1 MHALCYP
8 LPLCT
13 LASDAVCTV
22 RGHRTALGC
31 SPSVHFRRRL
41 LLPYT
46 YSCDSKVTDPSS
58 SSTQSKIQLYFHCTR
73 TPLPTIAP
81 WVHSH
86 WGCGSSC
93 GKSSPWAAA
102 ATFCQSRPHG
112 QGSAGKAAASRLGAG
127 PPCSAAAAIVVH
139 KMATEPCARGWA
151 LYVYLMPTH
160 SNTNWQTALKTS
172 VCYQST
178 KYNHQQKH
186 RLQLHCAIDITAKH
200 RN

>member
-1 MHALCYP
+1 MWSPLMHALCYP

-13 LASDAVCTV
+13 LASDAACTV

-58 SSTQSKIQLYFHCTR
+58 SSTQSKIQLYVHCTR

-93 GKSSPWAAA
+93 GRSSLSSCCHFLSVPTPRAGLGWEGGRQQTRCGAPL
-102 ATFCQSRPHG
+102 FCCCSYRRTQD
-112 QGSAGKAAASRLGAG
+112 GARAM
-127 PPCSAAAAIVVH
+127 CSWVSTVRVLDAYPLKH
-139 KMATEPCARGWA
+139 Q
-151 LYVYLMPTH
+151 L
-160 SNTNWQTALKTS
+160 TNCSQNIISMLS
-172 VCYQST
+172 
-178 KYNHQQKH
+178 KH
-186 RLQLHCAIDITAKH
+186 EI
-200 RN
+200 

>member
-93 GKSSPWAAA
+93 GRSSPWAAA

-127 PPCSAAAAIVVH
+127 PLV
-139 KMATEPCARGWA
+139 
-151 LYVYLMPTH
+151 LL
-160 SNTNWQTALKTS
+160 
-172 VCYQST
+172 
-178 KYNHQQKH
+178 
-186 RLQLHCAIDITAKH
+186 LQLSSYTRWRPSHVLVGEHCTCTWCQPTQTPTDKLLSKH
-200 RN
+200 YQYVINSRNLTINKNTDYNCIVQLI